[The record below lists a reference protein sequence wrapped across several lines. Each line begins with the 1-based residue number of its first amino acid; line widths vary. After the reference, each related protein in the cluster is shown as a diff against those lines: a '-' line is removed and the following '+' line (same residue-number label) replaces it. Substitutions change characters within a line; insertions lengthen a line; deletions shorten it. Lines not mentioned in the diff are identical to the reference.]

1 MYCMI
6 EEGGEL
12 IPSRAGGGGLLE
24 RDAKVHVSNDERV
37 VVEAVGMM
45 MIVCVCDDSIYVCF
59 RAIYNYYV

>member
-12 IPSRAGGGGLLE
+12 IPSRAGGGLLE

-37 VVEAVGMM
+37 VVKAVGMM
-45 MIVCVCDDSIYVCF
+45 MIVCVCDDSTCI
-59 RAIYNYYV
+59 

>member
-45 MIVCVCDDSIYVCF
+45 MIVCVCDDSMCM
-59 RAIYNYYV
+59 